1 MSLGRAVAWN
11 TVVQVGGRAVG
22 LVASIAFNA
31 ILVRH
36 LGIATF
42 GQFVAASTYVGLFMI
57 LGESGLYLVSVR
69 RAMQEPEQRGRIL
82 GTALGLRLLWSIVP
96 LTIAFG
102 VAQLIPEQRFP
113 TYDRTVKLTI
123 GILAFNEYIRLV
135 CQFLTAVFRMH
146 LRMELAVIGEVGSRV
161 VALLGVLLI
170 ANRGGGL
177 LSVAVAFVCANAAN
191 MAYQWILSQ
200 RLERFRPL
208 LDGKLVRE
216 IMREAVVMAGVLV
229 LSLLRTQIGTFL
241 LSLLAAAEHLGI
253 YGVATK
259 VHEVM
264 ITFPAMFS
272 AILFPVLSRLATEDE
287 PRLRRLFQRTFDVML
302 LAGVGVSL
310 TVFVL
315 APQFAAILGEPRAA
329 APMRLL
335 ALGLPV
341 IFLAMAYAHLILA
354 TARQALLLRLYTL
367 LTAAS
372 LAVNLWL
379 IPRFSYWCVA
389 ATSVVIEVIVLV
401 FLASYWRR
409 VRGLRLGLRVAW
421 CVPVAAALGAALV
434 GWGQRWLQPATA
446 SIGERLVVTTLG
458 GVLTLGLYVLAV
470 QRLRLVDP
478 EVLRALIPDRGTSA
492 ASLSDDDQG

>member
-42 GQFVAASTYVGLFMI
+42 GQFVAASTYVGVFMI

-69 RAMQEPEQRGRIL
+69 RAMQEPERRASIL

-96 LTIAFG
+96 LTIAFV
-102 VAQLIPEQRFP
+102 VAQLIPEERFP
-113 TYDRTVKLTI
+113 VYDRAVKLTI
-123 GILAFNEYIRLV
+123 GILAFNEYLRLV

-161 VALLGVLLI
+161 VALLGIVLI
-170 ANRGGGL
+170 ARQGGGL
-177 LSVAVAFVCANAAN
+177 LSVALAFVCANGAN
-191 MAYQWILSQ
+191 LAYQWILSQ
-200 RLERFRPL
+200 RLERFRPQ
-208 LDGKLVRE
+208 LDGALVRE
-216 IMREAVVMAGVLV
+216 IIREAVVTAGVLI
-229 LSLLRTQIGTFL
+229 LSLLRTQVGTLL
-241 LSLLAAAEHLGI
+241 LSLLAAAEALGI

-272 AILFPVLSRLATEDE
+272 AILFPVLSRLASEDE

-302 LAGVGVSL
+302 LAGAGVSM

-315 APQFAAILGEPRAA
+315 AHQFASILGEPRAA

-335 ALGLPV
+335 TLGLPAV
-341 IFLAMAYAHLILA
+341 FLAMTYAHLVLA
-354 TARQALLLRLYTL
+354 TAGQALLLRLYTL
-367 LTAAS
+367 LTAVS
-372 LAVNLWL
+372 LTINLLL

-389 ATSVVIEVIVLV
+389 ATSVGIELIVLV
-401 FLASYWRR
+401 VLAFYWWR
-409 VRGLRLGLRVAW
+409 VRGLRLSLRVGW
-421 CVPVAAALGAALV
+421 CVPVAAALAAVLLTL
-434 GWGQRWLQPATA
+434 GRRWLHAA
-446 SIGERLVVTTLG
+446 DADLGERLVVTALG
-458 GVLTLGLYVLAV
+458 GVSTLGVYFLVV

-478 EVLRALIPDRGTSA
+478 DVLRALIPGRGANVA
-492 ASLSDDDQG
+492 ALSEDQG